1 MKLNRFL
8 LFLALLAGLLA
19 GCSILPTSTEPSEP
33 DASAIPETT
42 EAAQPVF
49 AETEPA
55 TYPDGISILME
66 QMTLR
71 EKVGQ
76 LFIIRPDSLDLS
88 LTQEQINAS
97 KADGV
102 TEMTDAIADALE
114 QYPVGGVIMFSK
126 NIVSPQQI
134 AEFNASLQNA
144 STIPLF
150 ISVDEEGGLVARLAN
165 HSAFDLPRYESAAS
179 IETAAQAYEM
189 GRTIGGYLAAYGFNM
204 DFAPV
209 ADVNTNPDNPVIGTR
224 AFSSD
229 AATAAQMA
237 GAMADGLRD
246 AGIIAVFKHFPGHG
260 DTAED
265 SHSQLAISYKTAEEM
280 QSCEWLPFL
289 EAGSEDCVM
298 VGHIAVP
305 ELTGDLTPA
314 SLSHQVVN
322 GILRD
327 QLGFQGLVVTDSLA
341 MNAIAGEYTPGEA
354 ALAALNAGCDLLL
367 MPNGLQDA
375 FDAVVAAVEDGTY
388 SQQQLDETVRR
399 ILQFKLDHGLL
410 SFG

>member
-19 GCSILPTSTEPSEP
+19 GCSILPTSTEPSEL